1 MVIILKIFL
10 AILMVAFG
18 YMSYFIISEHSK
30 FRKSEASQDASLVE
44 KFTVGTIAF
53 STVVLMAALIS
64 FCVLMLLSTIT
75 VVLPF

>member
-10 AILMVAFG
+10 SILMIAFG
-18 YMSYFIISEHSK
+18 YMSYFIISEHNK

-53 STVVLMAALIS
+53 SAVVLMVALIS
-64 FCVLMLLSTIT
+64 FSVLMLFSTIT
-75 VVLPF
+75 VTLPF

>member
-30 FRKSEASQDASLVE
+30 FRKSEASNDASLVE

-53 STVVLMAALIS
+53 SSVVLMAALIVFS
-64 FCVLMLLSTIT
+64 ILMLFSTIT
-75 VVLPF
+75 ITLPF